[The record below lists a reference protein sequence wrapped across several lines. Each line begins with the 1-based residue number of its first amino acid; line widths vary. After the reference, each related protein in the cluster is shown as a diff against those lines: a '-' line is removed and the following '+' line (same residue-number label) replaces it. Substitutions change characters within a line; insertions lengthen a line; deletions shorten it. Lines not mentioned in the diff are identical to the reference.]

1 MGNAPTPGSDVFY
14 DTPAIIYYI
23 EGTLFWIDSFA
34 GRPTATFTPP
44 PLITSSTTATAM
56 VGQAFSYTIT
66 ANNTPTSFN
75 ATGLPAG
82 LLVNT
87 VTGVISGTP
96 TTLGITTITLSAIKE
111 GGKGNQS
118 LTLTV
123 NSPPKLTIRY
133 DIAANGFAL
142 HFQGNKT
149 DENVIEYS
157 TDFKTWTPLGTKG
170 VGETDLYV
178 ENPPE
183 VNTPYRFYRVIKP

>member
-1 MGNAPTPGSDVFY
+1 MTSKPQ
-14 DTPAIIYYI
+14 
-23 EGTLFWIDSFA
+23 SF
-34 GRPTATFTPP
+34 T
-44 PLITSSTTATAM
+44 
-56 VGQAFSYTIT
+56 YTIT
-66 ANNTPTSFN
+66 ATESPTSFGTAN
-75 ATGLPAG
+75 LPPGLSLDP
-82 LLVNT
+82 T
-87 VTGVISGTP
+87 TGVISGTP

-142 HFQGNKT
+142 HFQANKT

-183 VNTPYRFYRVIKP
+183 VNTPYRFYRAIKR